1 MNNPHGSLEDKI
13 PAIDQEISN
22 NNNHKHYSLLP
33 PPYLGMLRTLKNHKF
48 PVLHFKTNCFRDSFI
63 VSHCQ

>member
-33 PPYLGMLRTLKNHKF
+33 PPLLLSNSYELTFLIYHYLIYSYN
-48 PVLHFKTNCFRDSFI
+48 
-63 VSHCQ
+63 

>member
-33 PPYLGMLRTLKNHKF
+33 PPYLGMLRTLKKSSQF
-48 PVLHFKTNCFRDSFI
+48 CILKPIVLET
-63 VSHCQ
+63 VLL